1 MCAFNYVFA
10 CCALIEIAITSSTM
24 LSYMVS
30 EPSSEWWTYSL
41 QCPFQW
47 RMAKVEVAIWTVK
60 PGIRVG
66 RKRRI
71 PSQHFVVL
79 LRGRCQRGCELSA
92 EDRKKYQKVIEEFN
106 NNFKVKKNII
116 YERAHFNQ
124 RSQFLGESVD
134 CFITEIHR
142 LVDNSEFGG
151 MKDELICNRL
161 VVGIWDSALS
171 ERLQLESELTLDEA
185 KQLIQ

>member
-1 MCAFNYVFA
+1 LVGKGECQV
-10 CCALIEIAITSSTM
+10 ST
-24 LSYMVS
+24 LLYCLG
-30 EPSSEWWTYSL
+30 ED
-41 QCPFQW
+41 
-47 RMAKVEVAIWTVK
+47 AKEVVNTTHISV
-60 PGIRVG
+60 
-66 RKRRI
+66 
-71 PSQHFVVL
+71 
-79 LRGRCQRGCELSA
+79 

-124 RSQFLGESVD
+124 QSQFLGESVD

-185 KQLIQ
+185 KQLIQQQESVKLSRPSYNSPKSSKEVVPWMQ